1 MNIKTQFIFKLITK
15 YFIYGYLCIFGISVC
30 LCISYIVYTNF
41 KVPEKYKLRYLV
53 NTKFSQV

>member
-41 KVPEKYKLRYLV
+41 KVPEKYVSVLFLFCSV
-53 NTKFSQV
+53 LS